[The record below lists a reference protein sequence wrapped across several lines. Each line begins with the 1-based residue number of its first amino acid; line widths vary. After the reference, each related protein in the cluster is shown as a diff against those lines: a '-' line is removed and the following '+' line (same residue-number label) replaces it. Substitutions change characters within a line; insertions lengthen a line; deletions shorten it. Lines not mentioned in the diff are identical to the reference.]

1 MVDRVSK
8 AVDFAGG
15 NTPAIQSASGGVAPA
30 RTEGTA
36 RSIYV
41 EQGRMSSLGDLVGR
55 SLVQV
60 GQVAFDRATEDAYL
74 NGAAQIGKIQ
84 SEAELDSNPITS
96 MWTKAGY
103 RDAAFKLNHAKEV
116 TKLEEDMKTLREK
129 DVEAFDKHMQEVRG
143 RLMPQLDGMSAG
155 ARKLAVTQMANTQE
169 LAFNAYT
176 RERSKYIIDV
186 EGAANMADYQSKLS
200 LVQSARANGN
210 PQEYMNATSTLMTAV
225 TGMYTNPRLPQD
237 VRNNLVYEAAGQAI
251 TSGDSA
257 LWGALK
263 ELPYDSG
270 DGSKAPLLDRL
281 PYQMQTK
288 LADQARQASQNSLSE
303 TKMQYLDGLAQ
314 MEASWQS
321 GSGFDP
327 NASKAYI
334 DQGAKQGFIRAGE
347 YNSLLQRM
355 YVATDK
361 VQGSN
366 ALIQNYQSSVI
377 SDTDLGGKT
386 KKEVRD
392 AWVAGMYRAGKTD
405 DQVIDAL
412 IQNGTKVGNVE
423 SLESVGAS
431 IKPILQKMSLADT
444 PLTPAE
450 NNRLSKVLTTMNTL
464 KADNRQQAVTSLLA
478 GMPEDQRVFLGTLS
492 AKLAGGMLDDAAIRE
507 TSAQLRAGANM
518 SEQDKLALYNNKANE
533 DRKKVQE
540 LTAGG
545 GVLGGLVRAL
555 PFGSDVKKQLV
566 AQRSTG
572 VVSEALL
579 DEMRYLGVANP
590 GATFDVR
597 YDTALANIQNR
608 LVPTGE
614 FSMVMPRGVSVQQF
628 FKVDATQSNERVGKA
643 ITNIATAIPE
653 TKDKVL
659 YFNPG
664 VDGRVH
670 MSVYDKDRAEGGVN
684 VQSYTFE
691 AAQVQAEL
699 GKMDAKIAEKSAKVF
714 GPGKL
719 FTQGSASVQYNGMS
733 STPVEPSAMYKF
745 RSNLVKN
752 EGVRDTVYKD
762 TQGNPTAGV
771 GVANE
776 FMPKPG
782 PDGKISQQD
791 INLSFAKA
799 SDAAAT
805 AAVKIQNQTGLQGDK
820 WFYLV
825 GELAY
830 QSGPGFASLP
840 QYQGLLSGIRTGNAQ
855 TAQAALQ
862 KTPAYK
868 LSGPERK
875 LHYERLLSSAM
886 NN

>member
-1 MVDRVSK
+1 MVERASQPVNFDT
-8 AVDFAGG
+8 GG
-15 NTPAIQSASGGVAPA
+15 TTAIQQAAGGVAPA
-30 RTEGTA
+30 RTKGTEHTL
-36 RSIYV
+36 YV
-41 EQGRMSSLGDLVGR
+41 EQGRMSNIGDLVGR
-55 SLVQV
+55 SLTTV
-60 GQVAFDRATEDAYL
+60 GSNLLDKSLNEAYL
-74 NGAAQIGKIQ
+74 KGAAQLNSAKTV
-84 SEAELDSNPITS
+84 EELDTNWLTKD
-96 MWTKAGY
+96 WTVAGY
-103 RDAAFKLNHAKEV
+103 RDAAFKLEQAKAMTV
-116 TKLEEDMKTLREK
+116 LNTDMESLRQK
-129 DVEAFDKHMQEVRG
+129 DVPAFDKYMQDMRTS
-143 RLMPQLDGMSAG
+143 LMPQLEGMSIEG
-155 ARKLAVTQMANTQE
+155 RKLAVQQMANTQE
-169 LAFNAYT
+169 VAYNTYT
-176 RERSKYIIDV
+176 RERFKYVTDV
-186 EGAANMADYQSKLS
+186 EAAAVNADIGSKVNLS
-200 LVQSARANGN
+200 QSARTNGS
-210 PQEYMNATSTLMTAV
+210 PEEYLNATNTVLTAI
-225 TGMYTNPRLPQD
+225 TGTYSNTRLPLD
-237 VRNNLVYEAAGQAI
+237 VRQNLVAQAAEQAI
-251 TSGDSA
+251 KTGDAA
-257 LWGALK
+257 LWGAIQK
-263 ELPYDSG
+263 LPYDSG

-691 AAQVQAEL
+691 ATQVQAEL